1 MEYILSQ
8 IFVVLS
14 YALLGATYLLKNRKL
29 ILSFSLMAV
38 VCNGIGFFFLDAWSG
53 LAMSGFAILR
63 NVIFMIQNKYYKTEK
78 IIWLDWLILGFLVVV
93 SALFAVFTYD
103 GLLSL
108 LSVVATMTYTVSVWQ
123 KNINVYKILGVVA
136 SVLWVAYGIFIKSL
150 FSIILEMVMLIV
162 EIVGIVRDLKNKKTV
177 ADNVTSEIGE

>member
-14 YALLGATYLLKNRKL
+14 YALLGSTYLLKNRKL

-53 LAMSGFAILR
+53 LALSGFAILR

-93 SALFAVFTYD
+93 SAVFAVFTVEPQQ
-103 GLLSL
+103 LLPHL
-108 LSVVATMTYTVSVWQ
+108 LKT
-123 KNINVYKILGVVA
+123 LH
-136 SVLWVAYGIFIKSL
+136 
-150 FSIILEMVMLIV
+150 IV
-162 EIVGIVRDLKNKKTV
+162 F
-177 ADNVTSEIGE
+177 